1 MPQATNIV
9 ISDAQATPVA
19 HTFVPIGMDTKTG
32 LFWFED
38 QSQANVLGY
47 WRISV
52 ERKSPPPAS
61 AGQSSEGRSYRLRYG
76 LHEPIL
82 ANITNSTVSGVAP
95 APTLAYT
102 PRAFAEFVLPE
113 QTALLDRQNLAKMTP
128 LMLQNAQIKA
138 QIETL
143 GYLS

>member
-1 MPQATNIV
+1 MTQAVNIV
-9 ISDAQATPVA
+9 INDAAGTPVA
-19 HTFVPIGMDTKTG
+19 HTFVPLGTDTKTG

-38 QSQANVLGY
+38 QSAANVLGF

-52 ERKSPPPAS
+52 ERKAPPPAS
-61 AGQSSEGRSYRLRYG
+61 AGQSSEGRTYRLRIG

-82 ANITNSTVSGVAP
+82 ANITNSTVSGVPP

-102 PRAFAEFVLPE
+102 SRCMMEFVLPE
-113 QTALLDRQNLAKMTP
+113 QTALLDRQNMAKMAP
-128 LMLQNAQIKA
+128 LLLQNAQIKTM
-138 QIETL
+138 IETL